1 MPPVYLILPFSQ
13 AQCTNGDTMETET
26 FNIANF
32 SGQIVGSG
40 ALLIAVGALYKK
52 LGELIN
58 QNYAMNREHNQM
70 LVGVIQDNTKAMERV
85 AVVVSN
91 CEK

>member
-1 MPPVYLILPFSQ
+1 MDGQ
-13 AQCTNGDTMETET
+13 AVQEG

-32 SGQIVGSG
+32 SGQIIGSG
-40 ALLIAVGALYKK
+40 VLVIAVGALYKK

>member
-1 MPPVYLILPFSQ
+1 MDGQITQ
-13 AQCTNGDTMETET
+13 EG

-32 SGQIVGSG
+32 SGQIIGSG
-40 ALLIAVGALYKK
+40 ALLVAVGALYKK

-58 QNYAMNREHNQM
+58 QNYSMNREHNQM
-70 LVGVIQDNTKAMERV
+70 LLGVIKDNTEAMKH
-85 AVVVSN
+85 VSIIITK